1 MKDVYY
7 DVFPSVSLPI
17 ARRQASE
24 NGTGVDLRGYDAAL
38 IEFVSGE
45 YTAGT
50 HVFSVRDSDDNSA
63 FTAVAS
69 GGFNG
74 ALPTIAASGN
84 GWNSQK
90 IAYIGGR
97 RYVRADIT
105 VSALGLATYGATGLR
120 MKKRHNPTT

>member
-7 DVFPSVSLPI
+7 EIFPSVSLPI

-24 NGTGVDLRGYDAAL
+24 NGTGVDLKGYDAAL

-45 YTAGT
+45 YTGGT
-50 HVFSVRDSDDNSA
+50 HVFDLKDSTDNSTFA
-63 FTAVAS
+63 AVTS
-69 GGFNG
+69 GQFNG

-90 IAYIGGR
+90 VAYMNGK
-97 RYVRADIT
+97 RYVRVDVT
-105 VSALGLATYGATGLR
+105 VSALGLATYGATVLR
-120 MKKRHNPTT
+120 MKKRHNPTA